1 MEIIDDKKWSEVSA
15 NIEEKIK
22 QNKSKS
28 KKAELDS
35 SPMAQSDTT
44 ATLCHSEWAESPEES
59 IDAYKLEAEHQ
70 AL

>member
-35 SPMAQSDTT
+35 EHIQK
-44 ATLCHSEWAESPEES
+44 SEPVKKS
-59 IDAYKLEAEHQ
+59 L
-70 AL
+70 